1 MTDQQWKKRK
11 GNISSI
17 QTTIESG
24 GVKEV
29 GHQERGIEAIS
40 SRSEWATFL
49 SHITNVKDV
58 VRAS

>member
-1 MTDQQWKKRK
+1 MTDQQWEKQK
-11 GNISSI
+11 GNTSSI

-40 SRSEWATFL
+40 SRSDGQHSYHTL
-49 SHITNVKDV
+49 LT
-58 VRAS
+58 